1 MTEATREGSFSRTTL
16 RLASLCEK
24 RCTVCKKAREQ
35 DSGFWKSF
43 VKLEGR
49 FCPMCRAYEKVYGVP
64 AYEKPPSEG

>member
-1 MTEATREGSFSRTTL
+1 MTL

-24 RCTVCKKAREQ
+24 RCTVCKKARGQE
-35 DSGFWKSF
+35 SGFWKSF

-64 AYEKPPSEG
+64 AYENPPSRG